1 MTKLSQIAF
10 QNIISLDDFFIRQI
24 HLLAWV
30 FYSAGQIA
38 IFNPLDNFDA
48 SLST

>member
-1 MTKLSQIAF
+1 MNFLSVMIA
-10 QNIISLDDFFIRQI
+10 NDPGFFFRQI

-38 IFNPLDNFDA
+38 IFNPLNNFDA